1 MWLRWPRIWW
11 VVGRNWLIIMTT
23 PTDTLARIDWPV
35 KRRCRSC
42 SRVFFAF
49 SELRETCFPQCGS
62 NGKRREDVAPV
73 EPCCNSGCSRCRV
86 KHGRTV

>member
-1 MWLRWPRIWW
+1 
-11 VVGRNWLIIMTT
+11 MTA
-23 PTDTLARIDWPV
+23 PTDTLARMEWPV

-42 SRVFFAF
+42 RRVFFAF

-62 NGKRREDVAPV
+62 TRFAANGKQHEDVAPTPPS

-86 KHGRTV
+86 KHGKRVV